1 MWILAQI
8 CSSIREIS
16 VNGPVCKCTCSAFIY
31 ETFPS
36 HKVHILV
43 PGDKQDKAL
52 KTLTRAP
59 KNVERILYFYV
70 SLCPKNHLLGLKKP
84 EKRWLT
90 GAKCAAVVVQDK
102 HVRHRQLSPVP
113 SCMFSIT
120 GWLWLWDDGW
130 GQKQALSMLLLRP
143 GMSRARS
150 PAAINLVPRP
160 LKPES
165 NNATALQTKEEIR
178 SMGGRGS
185 GRGNLRE
192 ERKTSCSRWHQM
204 YLRGSSRGSAER
216 MQSRHERLQTG
227 SEHKAGRV
235 SARRGWA
242 NARGRK
248 GESPL
253 PPLDSTWF
261 MWQL

>member
-1 MWILAQI
+1 MA
-8 CSSIREIS
+8 SDTEI
-16 VNGPVCKCTCSAFIY
+16 
-31 ETFPS
+31 
-36 HKVHILV
+36 
-43 PGDKQDKAL
+43 AL
-52 KTLTRAP
+52 R
-59 KNVERILYFYV
+59 
-70 SLCPKNHLLGLKKP
+70 PKNHL
-84 EKRWLT
+84 RWLNET
-90 GAKCAAVVVQDK
+90 WEEGD
-102 HVRHRQLSPVP
+102 S
-113 SCMFSIT
+113 
-120 GWLWLWDDGW
+120 
-130 GQKQALSMLLLRP
+130 QKQSELLLLYKTNMPVIHNSLFFHPVRSP
-143 GMSRARS
+143 SPGDYGFGMIDGGKNKLFLCFFRTGMSRTRS

-165 NNATALQTKEEIR
+165 NNVTALQTKEEIR
-178 SMGGRGS
+178 SMRGRGS
-185 GRGNLRE
+185 KRGNPRE

-216 MQSRHERLQTG
+216 MQSRYERLQTG
-227 SEHKAGRV
+227 SEHQAGRV